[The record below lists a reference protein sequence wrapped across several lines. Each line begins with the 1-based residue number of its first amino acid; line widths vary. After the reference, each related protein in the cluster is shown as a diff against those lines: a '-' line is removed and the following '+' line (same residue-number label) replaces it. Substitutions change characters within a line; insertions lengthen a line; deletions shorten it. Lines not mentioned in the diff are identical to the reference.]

1 MESKKIDDL
10 TIEEIKE
17 QMALYQRLYYHRT
30 KEDPEYMERKREYW
44 RERKRAEKAK
54 KMATATPI
62 ENQKLNRPT
71 ESIKGII
78 SFYLPQFPE

>member
-1 MESKKIDDL
+1 MESKKIEDL
-10 TIEEIKE
+10 TIDEIKE
-17 QMALYQRLYYHRT
+17 QMALYQRLYYHRM

-62 ENQKLNRPT
+62 EKPKIEPSNRKY
-71 ESIKGII
+71 KGDNFILLTPV
-78 SFYLPQFPE
+78 S